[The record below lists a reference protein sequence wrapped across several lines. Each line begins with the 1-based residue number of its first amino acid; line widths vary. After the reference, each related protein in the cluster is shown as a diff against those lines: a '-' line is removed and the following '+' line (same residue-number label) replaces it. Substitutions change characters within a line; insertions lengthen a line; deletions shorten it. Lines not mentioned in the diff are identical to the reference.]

1 MTSAGSSV
9 SLASA
14 SSSSRLV
21 TVRSVC
27 WITVPAEISRA
38 AVISLSLEGVALWW
52 LAVPHPNKTTSKGAI
67 HSVFMAPESLPLKGT
82 AKCWPTSHRR
92 KRKSLAW
99 LPAHRCRMAARLLNP
114 CATSSSN
121 YRDLAAALRCRSVF
135 VGHRSNAPSL
145 ARNTLAHVGKSADAW
160 VGIGWTFYDAAGWSW
175 LRARRMGIV
184 SPEELGACAR
194 DFVDGDRSRR
204 ASTEAL
210 DGRFRCSGSLV
221 RIQDRDPGRISLV
234 PRASTERHRR
244 LHTNKPR
251 IIGFSRIKVANA
263 LSVMIREIHSAFL
276 TGALFPVVSLPRAC
290 SRRRSSCPP
299 SYRHRPRRDLHG
311 AHRRR
316 GS

>member
-1 MTSAGSSV
+1 MMQRSFAAKPAVQDGSSP
-9 SLASA
+9 S
-14 SSSSRLV
+14 
-21 TVRSVC
+21 
-27 WITVPAEISRA
+27 E
-38 AVISLSLEGVALWW
+38 
-52 LAVPHPNKTTSKGAI
+52 
-67 HSVFMAPESLPLKGT
+67 
-82 AKCWPTSHRR
+82 
-92 KRKSLAW
+92 
-99 LPAHRCRMAARLLNP
+99 P

-184 SPEELGACAR
+184 SPEELGARAR

-210 DGRFRCSGSLV
+210 DGRFGCSGSLV

-251 IIGFSRIKVANA
+251 IIGFSRIKAGKCF
-263 LSVMIREIHSAFL
+263 IRDD
-276 TGALFPVVSLPRAC
+276 P
-290 SRRRSSCPP
+290 
-299 SYRHRPRRDLHG
+299 
-311 AHRRR
+311 
-316 GS
+316 